1 MLLETCQSIVVLS
14 TVLQVVDFVWHP
26 HELATA
32 PCYGEEYLLDHVIL
46 SAWSGAVQ
54 VPL

>member
-1 MLLETCQSIVVLS
+1 MLLEACQSIVV
-14 TVLQVVDFVWHP
+14 QVVDFVWHP

-46 SAWSGAVQ
+46 SAWSGAVPVQ
-54 VPL
+54 L